1 MLLEADM
8 STTSVLMDLGCL
20 EMRYCSLIYVCQV
33 YLLGTEMFQEL
44 QIVFENQVLVASNFF
59 PQILREQEAPM
70 LLSSCA
76 CELVLKPFFDFQFQH
91 NKLYFV
97 GFVQCVVLS

>member
-8 STTSVLMDLGCL
+8 STTSVQLDLGCL
-20 EMRYCSLIYVCQV
+20 KMRYCSLIYVCQV

-91 NKLYFV
+91 NKLYFF
-97 GFVQCVVLS
+97 GFVQCVVLG

>member
-8 STTSVLMDLGCL
+8 STTSVLVDLGCL
-20 EMRYCSLIYVCQV
+20 KMRYCSLIYVYQV
-33 YLLGTEMFQEL
+33 YLDTEIFQEL
-44 QIVFENQVLVASNFF
+44 QIVFENLVLVASNFF